1 MTTVENLA
9 KIHICPKCGSRR
21 LVYGYNPQSNRAYA
35 YCERCGEQLMEPEAT
50 AADNVEDIEGDIRF
64 LWMLLEAVSRT
75 GANTEF
81 ETTMKAA
88 IESILRHLIAKEQ
101 GE

>member
-1 MTTVENLA
+1 MRIVENLA
-9 KIHICPKCGSRR
+9 KIHICPNCGGRDLR
-21 LVYGYNPQSNRAYA
+21 YDYNPQSNRAYA
-35 YCERCGEQLMEPEAT
+35 YCERCGEELIEPEAT
-50 AADNVEDIEGDIRF
+50 AADNIEGDIRF

-81 ETTMKAA
+81 ETTMKTA